1 MKKIIS
7 IILGIMLMFAMSV
20 TSFAA
25 LVAEPTT
32 VATST
37 EAAEP
42 ENVIVSVDFQGE
54 TFTPMNTSSTFLS
67 AGKLHVKI
75 ENNLNKAISL
85 SDISIDVAVKCPQY
99 KNGEKVL
106 KDGEVVYDTPAVSID
121 GVSRDSDYVIN
132 KKADEVSVFYDL
144 IINYNADL
152 LNKEAIFTISVNGV
166 AKEDITV
173 KTPWEKWIFVESAI
187 VEDDTTEKEESESAT
202 QPSTPSE
209 PEVTEKEET
218 STDTTA
224 PTQPSTDIPEV
235 TNPVTPETEEPS
247 KAPADVD
254 DTIPDTGATVPF
266 AAIGTLVTSAI
277 TALVAK
283 KKKEN

>member
-20 TSFAA
+20 TSFAG

-32 VATST
+32 SANT
-37 EAAEP
+37 EVVEP
-42 ENVIVSVDFQGE
+42 ENVIIGVDF
-54 TFTPMNTSSTFLS
+54 TSHDFVSMNTASAFLT
-67 AGKLHVKI
+67 AAKLHVTI
-75 ENNLNKAISL
+75 DNNLNKAISL
-85 SDISIDVAVKCPQY
+85 SDIVIDVAVKTPA
-99 KNGEKVL
+99 KNDKNEPIKTE
-106 KDGEVVYDTPAVSID
+106 DGKPVYDTPAVSID
-121 GVSRDSDYVIN
+121 GISLDSDYVIN
-132 KKADEVSVFYDL
+132 KKTDKVIDVYYDL
-144 IINYNADL
+144 IINYDSKRL
-152 LNKEAIFTISVNGV
+152 TEEAIFTISINGIE
-166 AKEDITV
+166 KENITV
-173 KTPWEKWIFVESAI
+173 TSPWIYWTFVEEI
-187 VEDDTTEKEESESAT
+187 EVEDTT
-202 QPSTPSE
+202 PSTPSE
-209 PEVTEKEET
+209 PESTEKEET
-218 STDTTA
+218 STDASTNA
-224 PTQPSTDIPEV
+224 PTQAPTEVPEV